1 MAKDYDVL
9 AKSIVELV
17 GGEENVVSLAHC
29 VTRLRFK
36 LKDVSLAK
44 TEEIKK
50 LNGVLK
56 VMEAAGQYQVVIGT
70 DVGDVYDII
79 LKTTHITAAG
89 VAQASAAETAA
100 DTAPAEKQNLSAVL
114 IDTISGIFTPFLG
127 AFTGAGLLKG
137 FMVLFVTL
145 GVLDKSTTT
154 YAILNAAG
162 DGVFYFLPIFLAYCA
177 GSKFGAKPFIS
188 MAIASALVICERS
201 ARSGKPVW
209 ADKAFRLIACS
220 SPTGSRLKILLIL
233 FLSVY

>member
-1 MAKDYDVL
+1 MAKDYNVL

-44 TEEIKK
+44 TEEIKN

-89 VAQASAAETAA
+89 VAQASEAETAA
-100 DTAPAEKQNLSAVL
+100 DTGEKQKLSAVL

-162 DGVFYFLPIFLAYCA
+162 DGVF
-177 GSKFGAKPFIS
+177 
-188 MAIASALVICERS
+188 
-201 ARSGKPVW
+201 
-209 ADKAFRLIACS
+209 
-220 SPTGSRLKILLIL
+220 
-233 FLSVY
+233 

>member
-1 MAKDYDVL
+1 MAKDYNVL

-89 VAQASAAETAA
+89 VAQASAAETACRYR
-100 DTAPAEKQNLSAVL
+100 PGGKAESVCCPDRHDLRHFHPVPGCLYRCRSVERL
-114 IDTISGIFTPFLG
+114 YGSVRH
-127 AFTGAGLLKG
+127 AG
-137 FMVLFVTL
+137 
-145 GVLDKSTTT
+145 
-154 YAILNAAG
+154 
-162 DGVFYFLPIFLAYCA
+162 CA
-177 GSKFGAKPFIS
+177 G
-188 MAIASALVICERS
+188 
-201 ARSGKPVW
+201 
-209 ADKAFRLIACS
+209 
-220 SPTGSRLKILLIL
+220 
-233 FLSVY
+233 

>member
-1 MAKDYDVL
+1 MAKDYNVL

-100 DTAPAEKQNLSAVL
+100 DTGE
-114 IDTISGIFTPFLG
+114 
-127 AFTGAGLLKG
+127 
-137 FMVLFVTL
+137 L
-145 GVLDKSTTT
+145 GVDHILEVGPGSALAGFVKKTLPGVVCASVETPEQ
-154 YAILNAAG
+154 LNAA
-162 DGVFYFLPIFLAYCA
+162 LTAWKEEL
-177 GSKFGAKPFIS
+177 
-188 MAIASALVICERS
+188 
-201 ARSGKPVW
+201 
-209 ADKAFRLIACS
+209 
-220 SPTGSRLKILLIL
+220 
-233 FLSVY
+233 

>member
-1 MAKDYDVL
+1 MAKDYNVL

-79 LKTTHITAAG
+79 LNIVMWATG
-89 VAQASAAETAA
+89 SGGETACRYR
-100 DTAPAEKQNLSAVL
+100 PGGKAESVCCPDRHDLRHFHPVPGCLYRCRSVERL
-114 IDTISGIFTPFLG
+114 YGSVRH
-127 AFTGAGLLKG
+127 AG
-137 FMVLFVTL
+137 
-145 GVLDKSTTT
+145 
-154 YAILNAAG
+154 
-162 DGVFYFLPIFLAYCA
+162 CA
-177 GSKFGAKPFIS
+177 G
-188 MAIASALVICERS
+188 
-201 ARSGKPVW
+201 
-209 ADKAFRLIACS
+209 
-220 SPTGSRLKILLIL
+220 
-233 FLSVY
+233 

>member
-1 MAKDYDVL
+1 MAKDYNVL

-89 VAQASAAETAA
+89 VAQASAAEKAA
-100 DTAPAEKQNLSAVL
+100 CRYRPGGKAEAVCCP
-114 IDTISGIFTPFLG
+114 D
-127 AFTGAGLLKG
+127 
-137 FMVLFVTL
+137 
-145 GVLDKSTTT
+145 
-154 YAILNAAG
+154 
-162 DGVFYFLPIFLAYCA
+162 
-177 GSKFGAKPFIS
+177 
-188 MAIASALVICERS
+188 
-201 ARSGKPVW
+201 
-209 ADKAFRLIACS
+209 
-220 SPTGSRLKILLIL
+220 
-233 FLSVY
+233 